1 MNYLN
6 NFKNKKVM
14 YKIKFV
20 RNADAEGVM
29 WCLPITFDDYNQ
41 AMTYGNMR
49 WGKPDRN
56 IYWWIN

>member
-1 MNYLN
+1 
-6 NFKNKKVM
+6 M